1 MLKEHSTASK
11 IAVVILDMVFL
22 FGAFWGAFFWR
33 SHLGKIGPAERYF
46 NLLFYSIPLIL
57 LFFYRQGLY
66 GEIRFDSVRRIAWKT
81 ILSLLSAGI
90 ASSAILYL
98 THAGYFSRL
107 LFGYYFLIA
116 SALLLAEKTGLKFLQ
131 NYWRSRGYNL
141 RNVVIVG
148 AGEKLQHLLDYIEA
162 RPEWGLR
169 VLKVFAFDQTT
180 LNELRSLME
189 REPVDEVYLAFSRS
203 AQGVCDTGPLLS
215 LAERFG
221 KVIKVAVNLD
231 EELSVSRVDF
241 CRLGDMPALAFYSKT
256 LDPDQLL
263 LKRVIDIVGSLVGL
277 AIIAALFPFIA
288 LAIKLDSPGP
298 IFFGHT
304 RVGLNGRRFKLYKFR
319 SMYPDAEARKMELME
334 RNEHQGPIFKLQ
346 DDPRVTKVG
355 RFLRRTSLD
364 ELPQFWNVFK
374 GEMSLVGTRPP
385 TPNEVEQYQA
395 WHYRRI
401 SIRPG
406 ITGLWQVS
414 GRNLVHDFDEI
425 VNLDLK
431 YIAQWSIALDV
442 KILFKTLLI
451 FWQPGRSGAR

>member
-11 IAVVILDMVFL
+11 IAVAIIDVLLL
-22 FGAFWGAFFWR
+22 FGAFWGAYIWR
-33 SHLGKIGPAERYF
+33 SHLGNIGPAERYY

-57 LFFYRQGLY
+57 LFLYRQGLY
-66 GEIRFDSVRRIAWKT
+66 GEIRFDSVKRIAWKT
-81 ILSLLSAGI
+81 VLSLLSVGI

-116 SALLLAEKTGLKFLQ
+116 SGLLLAEKTGLKSLQ
-131 NYWRSRGYNL
+131 NYWRSKGYNL
-141 RNVVIVG
+141 RNVVIIG
-148 AGEKLQHLLDYIEA
+148 AGEKLQHLLDYIQA

-169 VLKVFAFDQTT
+169 VLKVCPFDQTT
-180 LNELRSLME
+180 LDEVRGLLE

-231 EELSVSRVDF
+231 EELSVSRIDF
-241 CRLGDMPALAFYSKT
+241 CKLGDMPALAFYSKT

-263 LKRVIDIVGSLVGL
+263 LKRVIDIAGSAVGL
-277 AIIAALFPFIA
+277 AITATLFPFIA

-298 IFFGHT
+298 VLFGHS

-319 SMYPDAEARKMELME
+319 SMYRDAEARKGELLKE
-334 RNEHQGPIFKLQ
+334 NEHEGPIFKLK
-346 DDPRVTKVG
+346 DDPRVTRVG
-355 RFLRRTSLD
+355 RFLRCTSLD
-364 ELPQFWNVFK
+364 ELPQFWNVLK

-385 TPNEVEQYQA
+385 TPDEVEQYKA

-414 GRNLVHDFDEI
+414 GRNRIHDFDEI
-425 VNLDLK
+425 VSLDLQ
-431 YIAQWSIALDV
+431 YISQWSVLLDM
-442 KILFKTLLI
+442 KILLKTLLI
-451 FWQPGRSGAR
+451 FWQPGKSGAR